1 MPADNNKRNGG
12 ANWRQALTTVGLAL
26 SIPWMIAA
34 PALVGWYIDTRYSD
48 TYPLLFIIGLIVGLI
63 ATALN
68 IYKIMKKLG
77 QFK

>member
-1 MPADNNKRNGG
+1 
-12 ANWRQALTTVGLAL
+12 
-26 SIPWMIAA
+26 MIAA